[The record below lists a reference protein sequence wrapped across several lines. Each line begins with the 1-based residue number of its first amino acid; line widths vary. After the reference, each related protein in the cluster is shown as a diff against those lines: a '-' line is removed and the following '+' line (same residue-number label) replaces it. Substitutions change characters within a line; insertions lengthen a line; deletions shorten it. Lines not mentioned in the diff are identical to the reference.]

1 MVLCYVKEVLDLP
14 SLFPLSYWEKMSNSG
29 LFPEEFWRECGRRR
43 LPGFLIPATY
53 GGLGKTVGELVE
65 AVIYLTMHGCG
76 TALYPLLSNNMSSL
90 VINKS
95 GTEKQRQ
102 RLLPRLASG
111 EYIMGLSIT
120 EKESGSDV
128 LSIKTTAVKQGGKYV
143 INGEKMYV
151 NNFDRATHMLLAAR
165 TTPLEHAAKKSLG
178 LTLFVLDMK
187 AGGLSFSELPKMG
200 TNYFRTGVMRLEN
213 VEVDEENVVGEVDN
227 GWKALAH
234 ALNPDRIVY
243 AAVAV
248 GSALFAIKTA
258 TSYASERKVFGKP
271 IGAYQGIQFPL
282 ASLYTETEAARLLT
296 LDAAA
301 KFDRGEDASV
311 AACLAKYFASE
322 VVFKA
327 VGQAVQVLGGYG
339 YLKES
344 GLERVL
350 RDIYLLRSGPIT
362 QELALAFIAEKGLGL
377 PRSY

>member
-1 MVLCYVKEVLDLP
+1 MKEVVDLP
-14 SLFPLSYWEKMSNSG
+14 ALFPLSYWEKASDEG
-29 LFPEEFWRECGRRR
+29 EFPEEFWRECGRRR
-43 LPGFLIPATY
+43 MPGFLIPETY
-53 GGLGKTVGELVE
+53 GGLGKTVSKLVE

-76 TALYPLLSNNMSSL
+76 TAIYPLLSNNMASL

-95 GTEKQRQ
+95 GSESQRQ
-102 RLLPRLASG
+102 SILPRLATG

-120 EKESGSDV
+120 ERESGSDV
-128 LSIKTTAVKQGGKYV
+128 LSIKTTAVKQGRKYV

-165 TTPLEHAAKKSLG
+165 TTPLEHVAKKSAG
-178 LTLFVLDMK
+178 ITLFVLDMK
-187 AGGLSFSELPKMG
+187 SAGLSFSELPKMG
-200 TNYFRTGVMRLEN
+200 TNYFRTGLMRLEN
-213 VEVDEENVVGEVDN
+213 VEVDEASVVGEVDN
-227 GWKALAH
+227 GWKALTH

-243 AAVAV
+243 AALAV

-258 TSYASERKVFGKP
+258 TSYAKERKVFGKP
-271 IGAYQGIQFPL
+271 IGTYQGIQFPL
-282 ASLYTETEAARLLT
+282 AVLYAEAEAAKLLT
-296 LDAAA
+296 FDAAG

-311 AACLAKYFASE
+311 AACVAKYFASE

-327 VGQAVQVLGGYG
+327 VGQAIQVLGGYG

-344 GLERVL
+344 GLERVM
-350 RDIYLLRSGPIT
+350 RDIYLLKSGPIT

>member
-1 MVLCYVKEVLDLP
+1 M
-14 SLFPLSYWEKMSNSG
+14 
-29 LFPEEFWRECGRRR
+29 
-43 LPGFLIPATY
+43 PGFLIPATY
-53 GGLGKTVGELVE
+53 GGLGKTVGDLVE

-76 TALYPLLSNNMSSL
+76 TAVYPLLSNNMSSL

-102 RLLPRLASG
+102 KFLPRLATG

-120 EKESGSDV
+120 ERESGSDV

-165 TTPLEHAAKKSLG
+165 TTPVERAAKKSLG

-187 AGGLSFSELPKMG
+187 SAGLSFSELPKMG

-213 VEVDEENVVGEVDN
+213 VEVDEEDVVGELDN

-258 TSYASERKVFGKP
+258 TTYAQERKVFGKP

-339 YLKES
+339 YLRES